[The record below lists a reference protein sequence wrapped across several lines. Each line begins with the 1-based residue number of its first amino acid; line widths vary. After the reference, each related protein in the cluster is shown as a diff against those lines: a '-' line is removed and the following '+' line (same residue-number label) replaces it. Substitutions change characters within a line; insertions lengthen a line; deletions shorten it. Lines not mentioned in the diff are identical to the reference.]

1 VDVRTLLAR
10 CDNPIPGHGT
20 QQSLKSRLTDLAN
33 SVDDTVDQDS
43 YGTGSYLQSF
53 EADLA
58 SLFGKEAAVFMPSG
72 TMAQQIALR
81 IWCERS
87 RDFTV
92 AMHPSAHLEFA
103 EQLGYQFLHG
113 IHRLQFGVPENIGER
128 TLEVGDLEGLGKRPG
143 AVLIE
148 LPYRPLGGVLPPWES
163 VTGVSAWARGEGI
176 PIHLDGARIWQC
188 ADAYGR
194 TLEEIAAQFDSV
206 YVSFYKDLGA
216 ICGAALLG
224 DSRFIAEAKIWQR
237 RHGGNLYT
245 QAPFVVSARLHL
257 ASVRPELPAWNRRAR
272 ELSRVLSC
280 HPRARIRPD
289 PPDVNFFALYLEGDP
304 EKLVE
309 RHHALAERTGTFL
322 FANLMPAG
330 VPGFCRTEIHCWE
343 NAARADLDRL
353 ETFVSALLD

>member
-1 VDVRTLLAR
+1 MDVRTLLTQ
-10 CDNPIPGHGT
+10 CDNPIPGHGAPE
-20 QQSLKSRLTDLAN
+20 SLKSRLTELAAA
-33 SVDDTVDQDS
+33 VDDTADQDS
-43 YGTGSYLQSF
+43 YGTGSYLQAF
-53 EADLA
+53 EAEIA
-58 SLFGKEAAVFMPSG
+58 SMFGKEAAVFMPSG

-81 IWCERS
+81 IWCEWS
-87 RDFTV
+87 TNFTV

-113 IHRLQFGVPENIGER
+113 IRRLQFGVPEFIGER

-148 LPYRPLGGVLPPWES
+148 LPYRPLGGVLPPWET
-163 VTGVSAWARGEGI
+163 VTGISGWARGNGI

-206 YVSFYKDLGA
+206 YVSFYKDLGG

-224 DSRFIAEAKIWQR
+224 DPQFVSEARIWQR
-237 RHGGNLYT
+237 RHGGNLFT
-245 QAPFVVSARLHL
+245 QAPFVVSARLKL
-257 ASVRPELPAWNRRAR
+257 QSVQPQLPAWNARAR
-272 ELSRVLSC
+272 QVAEALTRHPSVRV
-280 HPRARIRPD
+280 RPN

-304 EKLVE
+304 AELLE
-309 RHHALAERTGTFL
+309 RHHSLAERTGTFL
-322 FANLMPAG
+322 FGNLMPTA
-330 VPGFCRTEIHCWE
+330 VPGFCRTEVHCWE

-353 ETFVSALLD
+353 ATFVGELFA